1 MLLVP
6 GDDGPRVTLV
16 TPPTLA
22 GGAYRLDAGTKELE
36 KEGLGVQGGM
46 PEGAVSVLGRYQRV
60 ADHAVTLSLSGAY
73 GGIGEPD
80 AVLDG
85 MFKGFESGPGKPS
98 VAGERRTFTPEGPD
112 GPAITCE
119 LVKMYDRAYAP
130 ACAWAEASDAMLVL
144 DFDPARR
151 SADSVDLAAFAKT
164 TAGLYRDVRKPT

>member
-1 MLLVP
+1 MLVP

-46 PEGAVSVLGRYQRV
+46 PEGAVSVLGRYKRV
-60 ADHAVTLSLSGAY
+60 SDHAVTLSLSGAY

-98 VAGERRTFTPEGPD
+98 VAGERRTFTPDGPD

-130 ACAWAEASDAMLVL
+130 ACAWAEESDAMLVI
-144 DFDPARR
+144 DFDPGRV
-151 SADSVDLAAFAKT
+151 STNSVDLAAFAKT
-164 TAGLYRDVRKPT
+164 TAGIYRDVRGPA